1 VTPESLERELADLSA
16 RLAHL
21 EAELRSQQR
30 HLDELDQPT
39 TSPDLAEHT
48 EPQENAAPQESAGP
62 IFLLL
67 LEEPLYQQ
75 EMALLAMWVQ
85 QVLIPV
91 YVAEPTPTMPWCP
104 RWWKHP
110 TALARLHALW
120 LAWQE
125 RTDPETGGITGPA
138 DWHRDYLDPTLAVL
152 RAPDGPFSGCSTD
165 SRHGGHRTE
174 VAAPTDPYP
183 EH

>member
-1 VTPESLERELADLSA
+1 MTPESLERELADLSA

-21 EAELRSQQR
+21 EAELRAQQR
-30 HLDELDQPT
+30 HLDELDQLD
-39 TSPDLAEHT
+39 PDPGGHA
-48 EPQENAAPQESAGP
+48 EPQQNAAPQEGAGP

-75 EMALLAMWVQ
+75 EMELLAMWVQ

-125 RTDPETGGITGPA
+125 RTDPEAGGFTGPA
-138 DWHRDYLDPTLAVL
+138 DWHRDYLDSTLAVL

-165 SRHGGHRTE
+165 PRGGGHRDE
-174 VAAPTDPYP
+174 RPAPTDRYLDDDS
-183 EH
+183 